1 MNHSKESAKAKAKA
15 HKEGK
20 SGKSKDGKMP
30 AELLQSISRAKQR
43 KAKSPNS

>member
-1 MNHSKESAKAKAKA
+1 MNHSKESARAKAKA

-30 AELLQSISRAKQR
+30 AELLEHFKS
-43 KAKSPNS
+43 KAKKGKKSE